1 MKINV
6 TYIISDIDKA
16 LAFEW
21 IASKMDSSKVNL
33 SFILILQKPA
43 ALELFLRERNI
54 QVNTLFYS
62 NKKDFPLVFLK
73 LYKLLRKSRSDVVHC
88 HLFYGSLLGL
98 SAACLAGIKKR
109 IYTRHHSD
117 FHFRYFPAGIKW
129 DKLCNRLATLVI
141 APSST
146 VSEILIGSENV
157 PASKVRV
164 IHHGF
169 DLSYF
174 QNVSPER
181 INSLRDKYNIQNAY
195 PVIGVISR
203 FTELKGIQYIIPA
216 FQRLLES
223 HPTALLLLFNAQGD
237 YENQI
242 KKQLDAIQDNYR
254 LISFENDL
262 SAVYR
267 LFDIFVQVSTDRS
280 IEAFGQTYV
289 EALAAGVPSVFT
301 LSGIAIDFIED
312 GKNAILVP
320 FKDTDAIYNAFNII
334 LNDRDLQNTLKKNGL
349 ASIKL
354 FSLQKFVNH
363 LEELYVE

>member
-1 MKINV
+1 MNKV
-6 TYIISDIDKA
+6 TYIISDVDKA

-21 IASKMDSSKVNL
+21 IAEQINKTVVEL
-33 SFILILQKPA
+33 SFILIVKKPTILEQFLLQMNIPVYS
-43 ALELFLRERNI
+43 FL
-54 QVNTLFYS
+54 YS
-62 NKKDFPLVFLK
+62 NKSDFPSIFFK
-73 LYKLLRKSRSDVVHC
+73 IYKVLQSINPHAVHC
-88 HLFYGSLLGL
+88 HLLYGSLLGL
-98 SAACLAGIKKR
+98 SASWLAGIKKR

-129 DKLCNRLATLVI
+129 DKICNRLATLII

-146 VSEILIGSENV
+146 VSEILIECENV

-181 INSLRDKYNIQNAY
+181 INNLRNKFSIKNSY

-216 FQRLLES
+216 FQRLLDS

-242 KKQLDAIQDNYR
+242 KKHLDAIKNNYR
-254 LISFENDL
+254 LIPFENDL
-262 SAVYR
+262 SAIYR

-312 GKNAILVP
+312 GKNAVLVP
-320 FKDTDAIYNAFNII
+320 FKDTDAIYKAFNII
-334 LNDRDLQNTLKKNGL
+334 LNDRDFQTNLRKNGL
-349 ASIKL
+349 ASVKS
-354 FSLQKFVNH
+354 FSLQKFVIH
-363 LEELYVE
+363 LEELYAQ